1 MNRKGGVIRLAAL
14 AVCFLIGAVWASASG
29 TAETAASKK
38 KVDLVVVS
46 RSWAKDQINWASEQL
61 KKHHPDL
68 DINVNVSLY
77 EYDQTREQLAIKL
90 SRSEPID
97 VMTID
102 HIWLG
107 QFKDLIRPI
116 NQSDISIYSDFI
128 PAYRSLMNSYA
139 PAGKTMGMYGTTD
152 VRLLYWNKD
161 LMKKVGIDNV
171 QINTWDDVK
180 NYADRIKANLGALP
194 SGVSPVGFMA
204 GGSEHTNSRWYDYL
218 WAARGD
224 LLSKDFS
231 RATFNE
237 QPGVEALDFYGWF
250 LKNGMTVPAATL
262 SPANGEV
269 YDQAF
274 LNGNFVISLGN
285 GQWLG
290 TTTAANVGMNKEQ
303 FLSKFGAA
311 LIPAPATGGQRGAT
325 VAGGY
330 VWSVSKFAKNPELGK
345 EFIEYITGPEG
356 YNVPGTG
363 KTGIPTVTSALSTID
378 DLPDA
383 TLIKSALKEAHFRPT
398 VPAYPKVA
406 QVIRDAIQNYVE
418 NYQTTGAKSILDEA
432 ATKVNAIL
440 SE

>member
-1 MNRKGGVIRLAAL
+1 MKTKKIIFSVVALVVFGLL
-14 AVCFLIGAVWASASG
+14 AVVSASASG
-29 TAETAASKK
+29 SSEKAVSKK
-38 KVDLVVVS
+38 VNLVIVS
-46 RSWAKDQINWASEQL
+46 RAWAKDQINWATEQL
-61 KKHHPDL
+61 KKKHPDL

-77 EYDQTREQLAIKL
+77 EYDQTRQQLAIKL
-90 SRSEPID
+90 SRKEAID

-107 QFKDLIRPI
+107 QFKDLIRPM
-116 NQSDISIYSDFI
+116 NQSDISIYNDFI
-128 PAYRSLMNSYA
+128 PAYRTLMNSYA

-152 VRLLYWNKD
+152 VRLLFWNKD

-180 NYADRIKANLGALP
+180 NYAKRVKANIGNLP

-218 WAARGD
+218 WTAKGD
-224 LLSKDFS
+224 ILSKDFS
-231 RATFNE
+231 RATFNQ
-237 QPGVEALDFYGWF
+237 QPGVDALEFYGWF
-250 LKNGMTVPAATL
+250 LKNGMTLPAATL

-290 TTTAANVGMNKEQ
+290 TTTAANVGLNKEQ
-303 FLSKFGAA
+303 FLNKFGAA
-311 LIPAPATGGQRGAT
+311 LIPAPASGGQRGAT

-330 VWSVSKFAKNPELGK
+330 VWSVSKFSKNPELAK
-345 EFIEYITGPEG
+345 EFIELITGPHG
-356 YNVPGTG
+356 YNVAGTG

-383 TLIKSALKEAHFRPT
+383 ALVKSALKQAHFRPT
-398 VPAYPKVA
+398 TPSYPKIA
-406 QVIRDAIQNYVE
+406 QVIRDAIQDYVE
-418 NYQTTGAKSILDEA
+418 NYQTKTAKAVLDDA
-432 ATKVNAIL
+432 ATKVDSIL
-440 SE
+440 NQ